1 MDVDGVKNEEKP
13 DLDIDKD
20 DGQHEE
26 DPNEVMTISGQGTST
41 SQYTLHI
48 ILTP

>member
-26 DPNEVMTISGQGTST
+26 DPNEVMTISGQGTSN
-41 SQYTLHI
+41 SSIRCALI
-48 ILTP
+48 